1 MDERTDAI
9 NALLYD
15 NRGTLNNDT
24 ANFEVQLL
32 RIALDSIQ
40 RMNLSTKNYNIV
52 LIVLML
58 KLILFVVIRFI
69 VKRYVKRN
77 NATA

>member
-1 MDERTDAI
+1 MDERTDAM

-15 NRGTLNNDT
+15 NRGTLNNGT